1 MTKHHAVA
9 LRHALLA
16 CLCLAAGGCATM
28 AKVMPAPPDFLVKI
42 RLDGPYDKDIPADF
56 VKQLKG
62 ASVASD
68 WAIPYIFMSVGQR
81 FESLGDE
88 TRALHFYDRAMAGFQ
103 ARRNTGGEG
112 SAFNRKVF
120 ALYEF
125 GRIRE
130 AFDLIRRQEARWPA
144 APAHAFVAHN
154 YGHYYLMN
162 GDYDKALGYFRQAGS
177 EDPDFRKD
185 FDFMMLRRDLELE
198 SGIATIL
205 ADYVPRMSKKY
216 SLLDFDPGMLAAI
229 RGRLDEGTAHLKQVL
244 DLNLA
249 IRKTKQGAFTPP
261 DVFRVM
267 ETNVY
272 NFLGLAAGIKA
283 EWATAFTDL
292 DQSSRIAREEGY
304 RVGEVDSLFFREQV
318 FLLKKD
324 ITAGL
329 QAARELN
336 ALADRYRFPFY
347 QIWAKFILSRYE
359 TGFGNAPGAIA
370 ALKEAVAVIEAQ
382 RAALVIDQLK
392 ESYLFNRQV
401 VYEALVEILSRE
413 GDFAGALDFAEHAK
427 ARLLVDLLA
436 GQDISRSPAESELLR
451 QEAAAD
457 QEVTDL
463 GKRLAAVQSE
473 KASQELLA
481 GLVKA
486 EGSYRDIVVKIKREN
501 SELASM
507 VSVQSPAPS
516 VIQAHIPADTA
527 LVDYFVTDQTLYV
540 WAVDRDKVHLER
552 VKLGRED
559 LRALVASFLE
569 AIQAKD
575 QAATRALSQKLY
587 DALLKPVL
595 PFVSASNIGLVP
607 HDVLYYLPFAALSD
621 QGKYLV
627 ESHALFSLPNA
638 AVLEY
643 LAERKP
649 AEKLRVLAFGNPD
662 LGRREFDLPFAEAEV
677 AAIKG
682 RFPSAVVFTGQ
693 SATKEKAKELLGQG
707 FDIAH
712 FAAHGNYS
720 EETPLESGLLLAP
733 AEAGRL
739 SALEIFKLRCPGSAV
754 ILSAC
759 KTALG
764 RSATGSEIVGLNR
777 SFLYAGAPSVLATLW
792 SIDDQATATLMGSLY
807 AGLEKKTSLAGSLRA
822 AQLDMIRAGLAPYFW
837 AAFVITGRG

>member
-807 AGLEKKTSLAGSLRA
+807 AGLEKNTSLAGSLRA

>member
-1 MTKHHAVA
+1 M
-9 LRHALLA
+9 
-16 CLCLAAGGCATM
+16 
-28 AKVMPAPPDFLVKI
+28 
-42 RLDGPYDKDIPADF
+42 
-56 VKQLKG
+56 
-62 ASVASD
+62 
-68 WAIPYIFMSVGQR
+68 
-81 FESLGDE
+81 
-88 TRALHFYDRAMAGFQ
+88 
-103 ARRNTGGEG
+103 
-112 SAFNRKVF
+112 
-120 ALYEF
+120 
-125 GRIRE
+125 
-130 AFDLIRRQEARWPA
+130 
-144 APAHAFVAHN
+144 
-154 YGHYYLMN
+154 
-162 GDYDKALGYFRQAGS
+162 
-177 EDPDFRKD
+177 
-185 FDFMMLRRDLELE
+185 
-198 SGIATIL
+198 
-205 ADYVPRMSKKY
+205 
-216 SLLDFDPGMLAAI
+216 
-229 RGRLDEGTAHLKQVL
+229 
-244 DLNLA
+244 A
-249 IRKTKQGAFTPP
+249 IRKTKPGAFTPP
-261 DVFRVM
+261 TVFRVM

-283 EWATAFTDL
+283 EWETAFAYL
-292 DQSSRIAREEGY
+292 DKSSQIAREESY

-329 QAARELN
+329 KASRELN

-347 QIWAKFILSRYE
+347 QVWAKFILSRYE

-370 ALKEAVAVIEAQ
+370 VLKEAVAVIEAQ

-401 VYEALVEILSRE
+401 IYEALVEILARE
-413 GDFAGALDFAEHAK
+413 GDFAGALDYAEHSK

-436 GQDISRSPAESELLR
+436 GKDISRNPTEGELLR
-451 QEAAAD
+451 QEVSAD
-457 QEVTDL
+457 QEVTGL

-486 EGSYRDIVVKIKREN
+486 EGAYRDIVVKIKREN
-501 SELASM
+501 SELASL

-559 LRALVASFLE
+559 LRALVSSFLK
-569 AIQAKD
+569 AIQAKN
-575 QAATRALSQKLY
+575 QSTTNALSQKLY

-595 PFVSASNIGLVP
+595 PFVTASNIGLIP
-607 HDVLYYLPFAALSD
+607 HDILYYLPFAALSD

-627 ESHALFSLPNA
+627 ESRALFNLPNA
-638 AVLEY
+638 AMLEY
-643 LAERKP
+643 LTERKP
-649 AEKLRVLAFGNPD
+649 SDKLHLLAFGNPD
-662 LGRREFDLPFAEAEV
+662 LGKREFDLPFAEAEV
-677 AAIKG
+677 AAIKK
-682 RFPSAVVFTGQ
+682 RFPSAVVFTGKE
-693 SATKEKAKELLGQG
+693 ATKERAKELLSQG

-712 FAAHGNYS
+712 FAVHGNYS

-733 AEAGRL
+733 TTAEEGRL

-807 AGLEKKTSLAGSLRA
+807 AGLEKKVGLAASLRA
-822 AQLDMIRAGLAPYFW
+822 AQLDMIRAGLSPYFW